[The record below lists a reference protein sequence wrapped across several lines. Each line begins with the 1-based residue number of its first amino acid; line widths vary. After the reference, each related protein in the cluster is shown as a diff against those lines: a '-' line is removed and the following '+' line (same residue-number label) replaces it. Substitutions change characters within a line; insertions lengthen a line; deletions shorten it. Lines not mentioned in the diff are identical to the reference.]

1 MNSRCETLIILILSL
16 VLYIKKYLAYKKGVF
31 YLYLQAPY
39 DSSIAHWKNLM
50 STKPAVQKP
59 LFLTIIQIFLGL
71 ALLSLSTHLA
81 LESTLY
87 LEVLNQNGLNQY
99 HTFGLLVCLSFISG
113 VFLIAQQVLTQD
125 QASIDDH
132 FSRAVNY

>member
-1 MNSRCETLIILILSL
+1 
-16 VLYIKKYLAYKKGVF
+16 
-31 YLYLQAPY
+31 
-39 DSSIAHWKNLM
+39 M

-81 LESTLY
+81 LESSLY
-87 LEVLNQNGLNQY
+87 LEALNQSGLNQY
-99 HTFGLLVCLSFISG
+99 HAFGVLVCLSFITG
-113 VFLIAQQVLTQD
+113 IFLIAQHVLSQD

-132 FSRAVNY
+132 FNQAVNY

>member
-1 MNSRCETLIILILSL
+1 
-16 VLYIKKYLAYKKGVF
+16 
-31 YLYLQAPY
+31 
-39 DSSIAHWKNLM
+39 M

-87 LEVLNQNGLNQY
+87 LEALNQNGLNQY
-99 HTFGLLVCLSFISG
+99 HAFGLLVCLSFISG
-113 VFLIAQQVLTQD
+113 VFLIAQHVLTQD